1 MVLAVTM
8 HVKGIDIGATMSK
21 LANTLPE
28 ETGDELLSYS
38 KSLAGKLRDEL
49 LSYPRKMTA
58 DRQRAA
64 MRIKGRKFKANE
76 YGVVMP
82 KSLIMLDA
90 MQPHFVSLKGN
101 PSMASWAKRN
111 YGSTTV
117 SNKSTLSPKFKTQR
131 GRTTK
136 GAIHVTPIHFVQPVL
151 NKERNKLP
159 NVLRKG
165 IKKAY
170 AKARTSTRS

>member
-1 MVLAVTM
+1 MVLSVRINM
-8 HVKGIDIGATMSK
+8 SGFDMGATISK
-21 LANTLPE
+21 LADTLPE

-49 LSYPRKMTA
+49 LAYPRRMTS

-64 MRIKGRKFKANE
+64 MRIKGRKFTTDE

-82 KSLIMLDA
+82 KSLVYLDS

-101 PSMASWAKRN
+101 QNLVSWAKKN
-111 YGSTTV
+111 YGSETV
-117 SNKSTLSPKFKTQR
+117 SGKSTLSPKFTTQR

-151 NKERNKLP
+151 NRERNKLP
-159 NVLRKG
+159 NALRTG
-165 IKKAY
+165 IRKAY

>member
-1 MVLAVTM
+1 MVLAV
-8 HVKGIDIGATMSK
+8 KISGFDIGATITK
-21 LANTLPE
+21 LADTLPE
-28 ETGDELLSYS
+28 ETGDELFNYT
-38 KSLAGKLRDEL
+38 KSLALKLRDGL
-49 LSYPRKMTA
+49 LGYPRKMTA